1 MEAKPGKLER
11 RRLPATVV
19 VLSWVSFF
27 NDAASDMVIPLMP
40 LLFAGPF
47 GGGALALGL
56 VEGLAEAVA
65 SFMRLWSGRYSDLR
79 EGRRKGLAL
88 AGYAISNVARP
99 LLGLIH
105 SWVPALLLRSVD
117 RVGKGIRSAPR
128 DALVA
133 DATPPDLRARAF
145 GFHRALDN
153 GGAMLGALMAAA
165 VLAQTALSI
174 PDIILASAI
183 PGTLGVLLLAL
194 LVKEPGLRGPK
205 PKTSSLP
212 PLEWRRLPAPIRRY
226 LGIVVLFSFARASET
241 FIVLRG
247 HELGLS
253 ASLLLVLWAMLNL
266 VKALASQWGG
276 VLADRMT
283 HFAILRLSWGLFAL
297 CYFCLAAVAS
307 PILLWLVTLGYGV
320 SAGLGE
326 GIERAVV
333 SDFASAGERG
343 TAFGWYNMATGFA
356 AIPAGLVFGGV
367 WTWFSG
373 ATAFAM
379 GGVIAA
385 LSALSMHLAFH
396 GRMTSRTS

>member
-1 MEAKPGKLER
+1 MQARPGMSER

-99 LLGLIH
+99 LLGVIH

-133 DATPPDLRARAF
+133 DVTPPELRARAF

-153 GGAMLGALMAAA
+153 GGAMLGALLAAA
-165 VLAQTALSI
+165 VLAQTSLSI
-174 PDIILASAI
+174 PDMILASAI
-183 PGTLGVLLLAL
+183 PGTLGVLLLAW
-194 LVKEPGLRGPK
+194 LVREPALRGPK
-205 PKTSSLP
+205 PKTSGLP

-253 ASLLLVLWAMLNL
+253 APLLLVLWAVLNL

-276 VLADRMT
+276 TLADRMT

-297 CYFCLAAVAS
+297 WYFCFAAVTS
-307 PILLWLVTLGYGV
+307 PILLWGVVLGYGV
-320 SAGLGE
+320 SVGLGE
-326 GIERAVV
+326 GIERAVI

-367 WTWFSG
+367 WTWLSG
-373 ATAFAM
+373 AAAFAM
-379 GGVIAA
+379 GGVMAA
-385 LSALSMHLAFH
+385 LSALLLQRVFH